1 MPFGVLDQLL
11 RQAGAAVPPGQLEAG
26 ARLLDVLNELQS
38 EGPAVVVVDDAQ
50 WADEPSLRAL
60 LFAVRRLVADRVL
73 VLLVVRD
80 GEGTRLPE
88 GLRKTAGTRLL
99 LDPLAVGELHELA
112 ESVGV
117 AISGRGARRLHEH
130 SGGSP
135 LHARALLAEVP
146 ARTWEDADATLPAPG
161 SLAELVAARLCAC
174 GESSVRL
181 LEAAAVLGQ
190 SSPLATAARMAEVDD
205 AFAAVEA
212 PAGIDLVAL
221 GQGPLG
227 PELHFTHPLIRAAV
241 YQGLSPLR
249 RARLHAVAAGLVEDE
264 WAVLNHRVAA
274 SAGPDGGLATELEGL
289 AERCAGERRWPR
301 ACTCLV
307 AAARLSASRADRER
321 RLLAA
326 VEAAMYAGDNP
337 RARALAAET
346 DGLLPTAELNSALAY
361 VAIGD
366 GRHEEAESR
375 LQRAWEA
382 CGSDH
387 ALAARIAERRA
398 FLAIVRLQGAAAVE
412 WAERSRALRADG
424 QTAWSLAL
432 GLYYTGRRAEARAL
446 VDEEARRGVPLNSMK
461 GGLLLADDELD
472 AARDAFAGMPHA
484 VTAGSLVIA
493 ARALAKQAQ
502 LEHAAGRW
510 EETVVLAARAT
521 AIADEADE
529 VAAQAVA
536 GWASVLVPAARG
548 DFAACERV
556 LGNLAGL
563 DASFEAH
570 VAAIRLAHA
579 VVAGARR
586 DPAGV
591 IEALAPLLALEQ
603 RDAIDD
609 PGHWPWPH
617 LYAGALVELGR
628 LGEAEAFLDRYE
640 QIAAD
645 RGARL
650 MRARLA
656 RVRAALA
663 LARDE
668 HAEAEAAFEAAAE
681 ALPAGMPYE
690 RALTDFAHGR
700 LLRRAGRRRDAA
712 AHLSAARDT
721 FAALDAGPL
730 LERCTRELD
739 ACGLTPIKRGPD
751 ADRTRLT
758 PQEQSIA
765 RLAATGLSNR
775 EIAAELLLS
784 VKTVERHL
792 THVYRKLGVGSRSEL
807 SPDP

>member
-1 MPFGVLDQLL
+1 MRRGASRVVLLEGPSGIGKTTLLERFLDDLGEHRVARASGDEWELDVPFGVLDQLL

-174 GESSVRL
+174 GEPSVRL
-181 LEAAAVLGQ
+181 LEAAAVLGR

-221 GQGPLG
+221 GQGPFG
-227 PELHFTHPLIRAAV
+227 PELHFTHPLISAAV

-264 WAVLNHRVAA
+264 WAGLNHRVAA
-274 SAGPDGGLATELEGL
+274 SAGPDAGLASELEAL

-346 DGLLPTAELNSALAY
+346 DGFHPTAELNSALAY

-382 CGSDH
+382 CSSDH

-412 WAERSRALRADG
+412 WAARSRPARDGLRRH
-424 QTAWSLAL
+424 LV
-432 GLYYTGRRAEARAL
+432 GLVRDGRRAGGENDRFL
-446 VDEEARRGVPLNSMK
+446 PPARRVL
-461 GGLLLADDELD
+461 ELRLFPQRPGRD
-472 AARDAFAGMPHA
+472 HERARGTECGMPA
-484 VTAGSLVIA
+484 KASRA
-493 ARALAKQAQ
+493 ASTRRRP
-502 LEHAAGRW
+502 AAGRPSW
-510 EETVVLAARAT
+510 RSA
-521 AIADEADE
+521 
-529 VAAQAVA
+529 
-536 GWASVLVPAARG
+536 
-548 DFAACERV
+548 
-556 LGNLAGL
+556 
-563 DASFEAH
+563 
-570 VAAIRLAHA
+570 
-579 VVAGARR
+579 
-586 DPAGV
+586 
-591 IEALAPLLALEQ
+591 ALAPRLP
-603 RDAIDD
+603 RD
-609 PGHWPWPH
+609 
-617 LYAGALVELGR
+617 R
-628 LGEAEAFLDRYE
+628 
-640 QIAAD
+640 
-645 RGARL
+645 
-650 MRARLA
+650 
-656 RVRAALA
+656 
-663 LARDE
+663 
-668 HAEAEAAFEAAAE
+668 
-681 ALPAGMPYE
+681 PA
-690 RALTDFAHGR
+690 
-700 LLRRAGRRRDAA
+700 AGRRRRGVGRALA
-712 AHLSAARDT
+712 GAARRRPDRLVT
-721 FAALDAGPL
+721 GARALLHGPP
-730 LERCTRELD
+730 RRV
-739 ACGLTPIKRGPD
+739 ARG
-751 ADRTRLT
+751 R
-758 PQEQSIA
+758 
-765 RLAATGLSNR
+765 G
-775 EIAAELLLS
+775 
-784 VKTVERHL
+784 
-792 THVYRKLGVGSRSEL
+792 
-807 SPDP
+807 